1 MMQIVVGA
9 ERPNLLPELL
19 AMFEE
24 QWGHLESP
32 LVGELVPSP
41 LLALSERDE
50 LIGGLS
56 FTTAPAPHDQSPAVW
71 INAVM
76 VVPEHRR
83 HGLATKLVKRAS
95 EMAKELG
102 VEVLYVLTDIPTLYK
117 ALGWMEVHA
126 DGAFS
131 VLAKALDELR

>member
-1 MMQIVVGA
+1 MQIVVGT
-9 ERPNLLPELL
+9 ERPNLLPGLL

-32 LVGELVPSP
+32 LVGDLVPPP
-41 LLALSERDE
+41 LLALNERDE

-56 FTTAPAPHDQSPAVW
+56 FTAAPAPHNEFTAVW

-83 HGLATKLVKRAS
+83 HGLASKLVKRAS
-95 EMAKELG
+95 EMAKEQG
-102 VEVLYVLTDIPTLYK
+102 VEVLYVLADVPTLYT

-126 DGAFS
+126 DGTSS
-131 VLAKALDELR
+131 VLVKALDELG